1 MKNKQSLKGG
11 RRIEKWRL
19 RVASMLVVVMSLAG
33 GGCFLDHEVEQYYGR
48 AIAPREQEFRW
59 SNGGLPQVFDPAL
72 ATAAPDTDAVRA
84 IYEGL
89 TEYDPKT
96 LAPVPGV
103 AARWESSADSREW
116 TFHLRRDARWS
127 NGEAVTAH
135 DFVRSWQRILQL
147 GERAPHA
154 KLLKNIQG
162 VMPAEVAPAQTILT
176 PSTEESQT
184 TRAAKE
190 EPKKETKPEASKPQP
205 FGVEAID
212 DYTLRVRLQ
221 RSDPGF
227 PALAS
232 HPIFRPVNKLDS
244 QLADA
249 SAAIN
254 PRPISNGAFQLAK
267 VEESGVV
274 LERAKNYW
282 DAQSVSLQRVQFVPA
297 QDAESA
303 LAAYRAGEVD
313 AVTNAGFEPLALK
326 LLAPYKDF
334 RRATFGAL
342 TYYSFNT
349 SRPPF
354 DDARVREALA
364 VAIDRD
370 RISEDQLGGATE
382 PAKKFLPAQLA
393 QASVATDSAH
403 AQTPLIERDIERAR
417 QLLAEAGYAL
427 GQKFPKIRL
436 LINRNAQQRQ
446 IAETIAA
453 MWKSALN
460 VETEIVWKDWAE
472 YEIAFRA
479 GDYDVA
485 RRSYVMQTAD
495 ETSSLR
501 EMFETEAPPV
511 ALMPQG
517 SEQTAEKKAEDAKNA
532 SGDATKENGE
542 KPSGII
548 QSPAPVPVLS
558 EAQALRE
565 LPAMPIYFASSYALV
580 KPYVT
585 GFETNLLDAP
595 SLKRVRID
603 TNWQQ
608 PKQASMIWFN
618 KNSDE

>member
-1 MKNKQSLKGG
+1 MKNRKRLALSG
-11 RRIEKWRL
+11 RIERWRL
-19 RVASMLVVVMSLAG
+19 RVASMLLVVMSLTG
-33 GGCFLDHEVEQYYGR
+33 GGCFLDHEVEPYYGR
-48 AIAPREQEFRW
+48 LIAPRAQEFRW
-59 SNGGLPQVFDPAL
+59 SDGGLPQVFDPAL
-72 ATAAPDTDAVRA
+72 AAAAPDTDAVRA

-103 AARWESSADSREW
+103 AARWESSGDWREW

-127 NGEAVTAH
+127 NNEPVTAH
-135 DFVRSWQRILQL
+135 DFVRSWQRTLQL

-162 VMPAEVAPAQTILT
+162 VLPREVSTAQQTPTPAL
-176 PSTEESQT
+176 EESPT
-184 TRAAKE
+184 ARSGRE
-190 EPKKETKPEASKPQP
+190 EAKKETKTESSKPQP
-205 FGVEAID
+205 FGAEAID

-221 RSDPGF
+221 RPDPGF

-244 QLADA
+244 QLTDSSA
-249 SAAIN
+249 SVN
-254 PRPISNGAFQLAK
+254 LRPISNGAFQLSK
-267 VEESGVV
+267 VEETGVV

-282 DAQSVSLQRVQFVPA
+282 DAQSVSLQRVQFVPMK
-297 QDAESA
+297 DAESA

-354 DDARVREALA
+354 DDARVREALTIA
-364 VAIDRD
+364 VDRD

-393 QASVATDSAH
+393 QASTAESAH
-403 AQTPLIERDIERAR
+403 TQPPLIERDVKRAR
-417 QLLAEAGYAL
+417 QLLAEAGYAE

-436 LINRNAQQRQ
+436 LVNRNAQQRQ

-453 MWKSALN
+453 MWKGALG
-460 VETEIVWKDWAE
+460 VETEIVLKDWAE
-472 YEIAFRA
+472 YEIAFRT

-501 EMFETEAPPV
+501 EMFETEAMPV
-511 ALMPQG
+511 ALSTQG
-517 SEQTAEKKAEDAKNA
+517 GETTAEKKSEDPKPP
-532 SGDATKENGE
+532 GTDATTVNSE
-542 KPSGII
+542 KSPGAV
-548 QSPAPVPVLS
+548 SPASSPILS
-558 EAQALRE
+558 EAQALKE

-595 SLKRVRID
+595 SLKHVRID
-603 TNWQQ
+603 TSWQQ
-608 PKQASMIWFN
+608 PKQASMIWLKAN
-618 KNSDE
+618 E